1 MLVLSPVGLLAV
13 NDNMKVIDFKTFS
26 GPSDAVAEKIRSITE
41 RGEPVEELQAAV
53 QSLLEKN
60 IRSLVVDNENLAN
73 VVRKVSNEIEISV
86 VDIKLDLERIIQ
98 DNSLFTI
105 QEYRSRVREV
115 GNAISRSRIKEAVER
130 RDIHIV
136 HAVRSLDDVE
146 KHLNQIY
153 TRVREWYGVHF
164 PELEEIL
171 DDPVNYLRFVAEVTT
186 RDKIGGERLGKVL
199 QGGRRL
205 EAIMEAGS
213 KSLGAPLPPHDAN
226 AVKSLAALGLRV
238 ADMKERLAE
247 YIRNLMSSEAPN
259 LSAVAGPVLGS
270 RLISLAG
277 GLEKLAR
284 MPASTIQVLGAEK
297 ALFRFLRT
305 GRGSPKHG
313 VIFQH
318 PYVHTAPRWQRGKI
332 ARALATKISIA
343 ARIDYFTKEDRSSE
357 LKQSL
362 DKRVE
367 EIKKKYPKP
376 SPKVK
381 APTYKQPDSR
391 RRRRRRR

>member
-1 MLVLSPVGLLAV
+1 MLVLTPAGFLAV
-13 NDNMKVIDFKTFS
+13 DDNMQAVDFRRFS
-26 GPSDAVAEKIRSITE
+26 GSPNEAAEKIRALTE
-41 RGEPVEELQAAV
+41 RGEAV
-53 QSLLEKN
+53 QELYEVIQALLERN
-60 IRSLVVDNENLAN
+60 LRSIVVDNESLASL
-73 VVRKVSNEIEISV
+73 VRRISTEIEVSV
-86 VDIKLDLERIIQ
+86 VDIKVDLEKILE
-98 DNSLFTI
+98 DNGILTRR
-105 QEYRSRVREV
+105 EYRSLVREI
-115 GNAISRSRIKEAVER
+115 GNALSRSRIKEAVER

-136 HAVRSLDDVE
+136 HAVRALDDVE
-146 KHLNQIY
+146 RHLNQIY

-171 DDPVNYLRFVAEVTT
+171 DDPVDYLRFVAEVTI
-186 RDKIGGERLGKVL
+186 RDKINEDKLNKVL
-199 QGGRRL
+199 QGGRKL
-205 EAIMEAGS
+205 EEIIEAGR
-213 KSLGAPLPPHDAN
+213 KSLGAPLSPQDAN
-226 AVKSLAALGLRV
+226 AVKNLAGLGLRI
-238 ADMKERLAE
+238 ADMKERMAE
-247 YIRNLMSSEAPN
+247 YIRNLMSTEAPN

-305 GRGSPKHG
+305 GRGAPKHG

-343 ARIDYFTKEDRSSE
+343 AKIDYFTKEDRSSE
-357 LKQSL
+357 LKQAL
-362 DKRVE
+362 DKRVD
-367 EIKKKYPKP
+367 EIKKKYPRP
-376 SPKVK
+376 PPKVK
-381 APTYKQPDSR
+381 APPSKHLDR

>member
-1 MLVLSPVGLLAV
+1 MLVLSPVGFLAID
-13 NDNMKVIDFKTFS
+13 DNMKVIDFRRFS
-26 GPSDAVAEKIRSITE
+26 GSPDDVAAKIRAVTE
-41 RGEPVEELQAAV
+41 REEPVDELRKAV
-53 QSLLEKN
+53 ETLLEKRV
-60 IRSLVVDNENLAN
+60 RSLVVDNESLAG
-73 VVRKVSNEIEISV
+73 VVRRVSNELDVSV
-86 VDIKLDLERIIQ
+86 VDIKVDLERMME
-98 DNSLFTI
+98 DNNLLTR
-105 QEYRSRVREV
+105 QEYRTLVHDV
-115 GNAISRSRIKEAVER
+115 GNAISRSRIREAVER

-136 HAVRSLDDVE
+136 HAVRALDDLE
-146 KHLNQIY
+146 RHLNQIY

-171 DDPVNYLRFVAEVTT
+171 DDPLDYLRFVADVTT
-186 RDKIGGERLGKVL
+186 RDKITEERLSKIL
-199 QGGRRL
+199 PGGRRI
-205 EAIMEAGS
+205 EDIIETGRR
-213 KSLGAPLPPHDAN
+213 SLGAPLSGQDAN
-226 AVKSLAALGLRV
+226 AVKNLAFLGLKV
-238 ADMKERLAE
+238 AEMKERIAD
-247 YIRNLMSSEAPN
+247 YIRNLMSTEAPN

-305 GRGSPKHG
+305 GRGAPKHG

-318 PYVHTAPRWQRGKI
+318 PYVHTAPKWQRGKI

-367 EIKKKYPKP
+367 EIKKKYPRP
-376 SPKVK
+376 PPKVK
-381 APTYKQPDSR
+381 APPSRQFDRRKKR
-391 RRRRRRR
+391 RRR